1 MIKSYFLANKFK
13 DGGLLPAVP
22 ESREDPW
29 SRVGPVED
37 LRLPRARDHPKSPD
51 LYIRTCTVFENLV
64 ALAIV
69 KLFLKSCVVPTH
81 GLINWT
87 DTKAFVGF
95 S

>member
-1 MIKSYFLANKFK
+1 MIRSYFLANKFK

-51 LYIRTCTVFENLV
+51 LHYRTGTLFEKV
-64 ALAIV
+64 VGLAIV
-69 KLFLKSCVVPTH
+69 KLCEKGCAVQSPPK
-81 GLINWT
+81 
-87 DTKAFVGF
+87 D
-95 S
+95 